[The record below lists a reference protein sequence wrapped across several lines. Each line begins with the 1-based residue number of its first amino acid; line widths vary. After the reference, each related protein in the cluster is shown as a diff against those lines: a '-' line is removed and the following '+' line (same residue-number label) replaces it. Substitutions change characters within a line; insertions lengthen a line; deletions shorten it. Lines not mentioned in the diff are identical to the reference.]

1 MRRNSLWKNRRN
13 RVFYIVSETSIASG
27 VRRIEAVTGK
37 NADDYAKKSFSIVK
51 KLSNE
56 LNTKPEEI
64 SEKIYFLNQTIKN
77 LRKELSSSSN
87 SIEIIEKIISSASK
101 INGYDT
107 IFNNIENLDP
117 KKLRDTSELLKK
129 KYEGITI
136 LASVFQEKIN
146 LVISV
151 PKIYSDK
158 FNANQMVKSLSK
170 IIGGG
175 GGGNPL
181 TAQGGGT
188 ENNSYDKISKSLTEY
203 IENG

>member
-1 MRRNSLWKNRRN
+1 MYKRQKYGKDVRTVEISNGSKFSYELCGGTHCERTGEIGS
-13 RVFYIVSETSIASG
+13 FYIVSETSIASG

-64 SEKIYFLNQTIKN
+64 SEKINFLNQTIKN

-117 KKLRDTSELLKK
+117 KKLRDTSELLKT
-129 KYEGITI
+129 KYEGIII
-136 LASVFQEKIN
+136 LTSVYEEKIN
-146 LVISV
+146 LVISI
-151 PKIYSDK
+151 PKIYSNK
-158 FNANQMVKSLSK
+158 FNANEMVRSLSK
-170 IIGGG
+170 IIG
-175 GGGNPL
+175 L
-181 TAQGGGT
+181 
-188 ENNSYDKISKSLTEY
+188 SL
-203 IENG
+203 IHI